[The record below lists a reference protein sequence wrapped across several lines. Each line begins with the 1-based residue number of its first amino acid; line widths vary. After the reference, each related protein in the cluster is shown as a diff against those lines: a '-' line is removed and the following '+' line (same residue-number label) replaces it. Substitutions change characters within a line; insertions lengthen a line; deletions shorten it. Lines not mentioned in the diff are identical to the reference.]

1 MPLTIEFSPTGYIG
15 KLMLGQGLGQ
25 GLRQGGKQTSK
36 VLVPGVVT
44 NRCGKTPRTYAARFN
59 QLNGARAATLLE
71 SIFTVAS
78 LKEPFDARK

>member
-1 MPLTIEFSPTGYIG
+1 MPLTIEISPTGYIG
-15 KLMLGQGLGQ
+15 KLMLGP